1 MYCIVVDVH
10 FGVKH
15 DDDDEIEK
23 LEDDGNVKVL
33 NKRSFTHFD
42 TVFGSKTMR

>member
-1 MYCIVVDVH
+1 MY

-15 DDDDEIEK
+15 DDDDDKNEK
-23 LEDDGNVKVL
+23 LEDDGDVKVL

-42 TVFGSKTMR
+42 TVFGSKTIR